1 MTTDTSTDPPFR
13 RHTELRC
20 RSCGYSISAYADMP
34 TRCPMC
40 SAERPWAARSRPYTG
55 PTEPHNSSSSRPGK
69 LDTDV
74 AHAPVQR
81 APVHVAHAHRHP
93 VADELR
99 HLQEIEEEGESPAT
113 PLIMAGSVW
122 IVAAVIVLLVTA
134 AVYLAVR
141 LGV

>member
-1 MTTDTSTDPPFR
+1 
-13 RHTELRC
+13 
-20 RSCGYSISAYADMP
+20 
-34 TRCPMC
+34 MC
-40 SAERPWAARSRPYTG
+40 SAERPWAAGSRPYTG

-93 VADELR
+93 VAEELR

-122 IVAAVIVLLVTA
+122 IVAAAIVLFVTA
-134 AVYLAVR
+134 AVYLAVQ
-141 LGV
+141 LGL